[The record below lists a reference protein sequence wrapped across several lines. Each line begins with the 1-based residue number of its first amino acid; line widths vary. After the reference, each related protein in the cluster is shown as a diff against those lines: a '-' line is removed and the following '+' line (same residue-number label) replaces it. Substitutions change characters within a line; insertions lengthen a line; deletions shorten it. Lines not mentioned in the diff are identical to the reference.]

1 MIHIIVLL
9 SILLISLFIGSLR
22 GGNVETLESIQLVD
36 YSPNIASNTR
46 VTSANIASNTRV
58 TSANISSN
66 TRVTSANIA
75 SNTRVTSANTRVTS
89 ASISGTIRP

>member
-1 MIHIIVLL
+1 MIHIVVLL

-46 VTSANIASNTRV
+46 VTSANIS
-58 TSANISSN
+58 
-66 TRVTSANIA
+66 